1 MNGDFVKRFLQA
13 GWIKRASGYVSNPRK
28 LKTVVFQLGLY
39 LSKKGPARLKEQTKL
54 LYHYLSDVAMGHYKE
69 YNVNSL
75 IFLVAA
81 TIYLLTPIDFIPDFL
96 PIGFLDDSTIILWAL
111 NVTSDELTRYKQ
123 AMLRSKEEEET

>member
-13 GWIKRASGYVSNPRK
+13 GWIKRAAAYVSNPRK

>member
-13 GWIKRASGYVSNPRK
+13 GWIKRAAGYVSNPRK

-123 AMLRSKEEEET
+123 AMLRSKEEEEN